1 MSLRT
6 STHSTATHS
15 TAMPNPS
22 TIPAKHPLQTR
33 DLTRRFDLGD
43 HSVTALNGVNFE
55 ARAGER
61 VAIMGPS
68 GCGKSSL
75 LALLGGL
82 DSPTSGQVL
91 IEGQD
96 LGAMTEHERVEL
108 RRGGLGYIFQGH
120 HLLPALSVLDNVEYP
135 LLVAGI
141 SKTERRERALTVLYE
156 VGLSDKINA
165 LPDELSGG
173 QQQRV
178 GIARCLVTQPR
189 IVLADEPTGNLDT
202 QTTSAI
208 LELLC
213 DTALK
218 RGMTLVMVTH
228 DPVVAGFAERI
239 VRLRDGKIEMTS

>member
-1 MSLRT
+1 MSLWSAT
-6 STHSTATHS
+6 NTAQVPVQHVVE
-15 TAMPNPS
+15 
-22 TIPAKHPLQTR
+22 TR
-33 DLTRRFDLGD
+33 DLTRRFELGD
-43 HSVTALNGVNFE
+43 HSVTALDGVNFS

-68 GCGKSSL
+68 GGGKSSL

-82 DSPTSGQVL
+82 DTPSSGEVW
-91 IEGQD
+91 IAGQN
-96 LGAMTEHERVEL
+96 LGAMTELERVQL

-135 LLVAGI
+135 LLVAGVAK
-141 SKTERRERALTVLYE
+141 SERRARALEVLFE
-156 VGLSDKINA
+156 VGLSDKAHA

-178 GIARCLVTQPR
+178 GIARCLVMRPR

-202 QTTSAI
+202 QTTGAI

-213 DTALK
+213 EAAASLS
-218 RGMTLVMVTH
+218 MTLVMVTH
-228 DPVVAGFAERI
+228 DPAVAGFAERT
-239 VRLRDGKIEMTS
+239 VHLRDGRIDVSS